1 MYGFE
6 AISAYNGWSMAIV
19 GVLIVFTG
27 LVILSITISQIHKV
41 LYLFDKKKTFFSSIK
56 KKQTQP
62 KTKLIETHEYILPQ
76 DIKSL
81 SYYYKQLTDQL
92 EEPFQLAD
100 LIKIS
105 QKFNFPH
112 PYLSINYL
120 RNAGIIV
127 PQGECL
133 FAFSY
138 E

>member
-6 AISAYNGWSMAIV
+6 AISAYNGWSMSIV
-19 GVLIVFTG
+19 GILIVFSG
-27 LVILSITISQIHKV
+27 LVILSITISRIHKV
-41 LYLFDKKKTFFSSIK
+41 LYFFDKKKE
-56 KKQTQP
+56 TQP
-62 KTKLIETHEYILPQ
+62 KTKLIKRPEYILPQ

-92 EEPFQLAD
+92 EEPFQLSD

-105 QKFNFPH
+105 QKFDFPH

-133 FAFSY
+133 FALSY
-138 E
+138 ETGTTNFK

>member
-6 AISAYNGWSMAIV
+6 AISAYNGWSMSIV
-19 GVLIVFTG
+19 GILIVFSG
-27 LVILSITISQIHKV
+27 LVILSITISRIHKV
-41 LYLFDKKKTFFSSIK
+41 LYLFDKKK
-56 KKQTQP
+56 QTQP
-62 KTKLIETHEYILPQ
+62 KTKLIKPPEYILPQ

-105 QKFNFPH
+105 QKFDFPH

-127 PQGECL
+127 PRGECL
-133 FAFSY
+133 FALSY
-138 E
+138 ETGTTNFK